1 VVIIHKYPIYSITYL
16 YNNCFESDLISCVQ
30 TVDTSVFFPL
40 WKVIHKSY
48 PLMHRFALAGQAA
61 RQQPTV
67 FGQLRV
73 LAHQFLDLAA
83 GVHHCGVIATTE
95 GLADIRQT
103 QVGQFLAQ

>member
-1 VVIIHKYPIYSITYL
+1 MVIIHKYTIHSITYL
-16 YNNCFESDLISCVQ
+16 YDKCFESVLISCVQ
-30 TVDTSVFFPL
+30 TVDTFAFFPL

-73 LAHQFLDLAA
+73 LAHQFLNLAA
-83 GVHHCGVIATTE
+83 GMHHCGVITTAE
-95 GLADIRQT
+95 CLADIRQT
-103 QVGQFLAQ
+103 QVGQFLA